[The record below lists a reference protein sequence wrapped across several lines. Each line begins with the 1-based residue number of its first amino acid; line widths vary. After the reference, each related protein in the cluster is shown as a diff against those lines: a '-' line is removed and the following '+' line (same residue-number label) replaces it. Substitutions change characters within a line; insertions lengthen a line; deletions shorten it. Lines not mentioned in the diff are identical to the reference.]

1 MKYYLDGKEVNLD
14 QLKWHL
20 EELSNRDNDCYNIY
34 WEVVLDHI
42 KDDNLYFETMR
53 FEDC

>member
-14 QLKWHL
+14 QLKQHL
-20 EELSNRDNDCYNIY
+20 GELNNRDTDCYSIY
-34 WEVVLDHI
+34 WEVVLDYI